1 MNPLEK
7 PKRVLNDI
15 ALLLLVLLLLRACG
29 RVREEAE
36 VPSPPGEGTVST
48 ADAFDRVLAEHA
60 ARLDGQFRIPC
71 TPSLHALLEEPS
83 AARPG
88 SDLLSEIRSMNGS
101 HGCTMGWIGDTL
113 EFDAI
118 SYYAGWRIL
127 CAYRNGR
134 EGELDGR
141 EQATLRAA
149 RNLVA
154 GARGSPVEKE
164 RYIHDALCE
173 RITYYTN
180 GVGQEDKD
188 CAVGAL
194 LDGLADCDGYADAM
208 VLCCGLAG
216 IPCRYMHGN
225 ARDPGE
231 IAASRISEDAG
242 HMWNLVEISGCWVS
256 VDATWD
262 DQADRISYLSYNLGR
277 TDASQAYCWD
287 TRALFVKLAEEVD
300 ETRQL
305 MPDQRRTVIRS
316 LEEVYQTARQAT
328 AGGVRRVTFVALGT
342 PPWQTE
348 KTAFHRM
355 LARGG
360 WKSYR
365 HVQGGRML
373 EVTEIQTDARIR
385 FCDTERDALDTI
397 REFAEAGEGSF
408 ALYFRPGLADVLLAD
423 RCAGL
428 ERLLSRSRLAEPGV
442 FRYSE
447 ESGSVRLAEAAFA
460 PLPPLCRSEREI
472 RSLLRRE
479 LAGKPVELAFLLPER
494 FDFEAVRPRVADCIH
509 SMGVESYAW
518 SRTGDRVRLLD
529 LEYYGEFRLVD
540 TWEEVTAYL
549 RSALGSGKHVVRVF
563 CPPDL
568 YAILAADHAKAFW
581 KMLEDAGFKEGTVY
595 RNDRTGMLSAE
606 R

>member
-1 MNPLEK
+1 MNLLEK
-7 PKRVLNDI
+7 PKRLLNGL
-15 ALLLLVLLLLRACG
+15 AFLVLVLLLLRSCG
-29 RVREEAE
+29 GGKEENGRER
-36 VPSPPGEGTVST
+36 PPEGGTVST
-48 ADAFDRVLAEHA
+48 PAAFDRVLAEHA

-88 SDLLSEIRSMNGS
+88 SDLLAEIRSMNGF

-113 EFDAI
+113 AFDAV

-127 CAYRNGR
+127 CAVRNGR
-134 EGELDGR
+134 EEGLDAR
-141 EQATLRAA
+141 ERATLRAA

-154 GARGSPVEKE
+154 GARGSPAEKE
-164 RYIHDALCE
+164 RYIHDALCG

-180 GVGQEDKD
+180 GAGQEDKD

-242 HMWNLVEISGCWVS
+242 HMWNLVEIAGSWVT

-262 DQADRISYLSYNLGR
+262 DQENRISYLSYNLGR
-277 TDASQAYCWD
+277 KDAALAYRWD
-287 TRALFVKLAEEVD
+287 PRALFVELAEETD
-300 ETRQL
+300 GTRQL
-305 MPDQRRTVIRS
+305 MPDQRRTAVHS
-316 LEEVYQTARQAT
+316 PEEVYRAAREAT
-328 AGGVRRVTFVALGT
+328 VRGARRFTFVAPGA
-342 PPWQTE
+342 PPWQAE

-373 EVTEIQTDARIR
+373 EVTEIQTDAPIR
-385 FCDTERDALDTI
+385 FCDTEGEALDAI
-397 REFAEAGEGSF
+397 RGFAEAGGGSF
-408 ALYFRPGLADVLLAD
+408 SLYFRPGLADALLAD
-423 RCAGL
+423 GCAGL
-428 ERLLSRSRLAEPGV
+428 ERLLSRSRLAEPGT
-442 FRYSE
+442 FRYSG
-447 ESGSVRLAEAAFA
+447 ESGSVRLTDAAFA
-460 PLPPLCRSEREI
+460 PVPPLCRSEGEI
-472 RSLLRRE
+472 RSLLRRK
-479 LAGKPVELAFLLPER
+479 LAGKPTAVAFLLPEE
-494 FDFEAVRPRVADCIH
+494 FDFGSVRRRVADCIH
-509 SMGVESYAW
+509 SMGVASYAW

-529 LEYYGEFRLVD
+529 LEYHGEFRLVD
-540 TWEEVTAYL
+540 TREEAAAYL
-549 RSALGSGKHVVRVF
+549 RSAHGSGKRVVRIF

-568 YAILAADHAKAFW
+568 YSRLAADHARAFRA
-581 KMLEDAGFKEGTVY
+581 MLEDAGFKGGTVY
-595 RNDRTGMLSAE
+595 SNDGAGMLSAE
-606 R
+606 W